1 MLPLVPNNKAI
12 CHAGG
17 FVAFTMFLSGQT
29 DKLKEYRRCLSAFYL
44 YRMQWADTLNFITKL
59 NAAKVWNAVSVL
71 SSFYIAKGTKR
82 PVQYGVPFNVS
93 IEPTTTCNLGCPEC
107 PSGLKNFTR
116 PTGNLDYDFYKKT
129 VDEIG
134 DRLIYLYFYFQGEPY
149 MHPKFLELVK
159 YAAQKK
165 IYTVTSTNAHFLTER
180 KARETVASGLDRI
193 LISIDGT
200 TQQTYEQYRIGGS
213 LEKVLEGTKNLV
225 RAKKEMNSATPH
237 IVFQFLVVKPNQHQI
252 EEVQKLAAEIGVDE
266 VKLKTAQ
273 VYDFENGNELIPTI
287 DKYSRYKKQ
296 GNGQYRIKNE
306 LLNHCWK
313 LWHSTVITWDG
324 KIVPCC
330 FDKDAQHQLG
340 DLSSKTFTQ
349 IWQSDLY
356 KSFRS
361 RVLKSRKE
369 IDICTNCSEG
379 TKVWA

>member
-1 MLPLVPNNKAI
+1 M
-12 CHAGG
+12 H
-17 FVAFTMFLSGQT
+17 
-29 DKLKEYRRCLSAFYL
+29 R
-44 YRMQWADTLNFITKL
+44 ADTINFISKL
-59 NAAKVWNAVSVL
+59 NARKLWNATSVL
-71 SSFYIAKGTKR
+71 SSFYLSKWTKK
-82 PVQYGVPFNVS
+82 PIQYGLPFNVS

-116 PTGNLDYDFYKKT
+116 PTGNLDYNFYKNT
-129 VDEIG
+129 IDEIG
-134 DRLIYLYFYFQGEPY
+134 DKLIYLYFYFQGEPY

-180 KARETVASGLDRI
+180 KARETVESGLDRI

-213 LEKVLEGTKNLV
+213 LDKVLEGTKNLV
-225 RAKKEMNSATPH
+225 KAKREMNSQTPH
-237 IVFQFLVVKPNQHQI
+237 IIFQFLVVRPNEHQI
-252 EEVQKLAAEIGVDE
+252 AEVQKLAEEIGVDE

-273 VYDFENGNELIPTI
+273 VYNFENGNELIPTI
-287 DKYSRYKKQ
+287 DKYSRYKKER
-296 GNGQYRIKNE
+296 NGKYTIKNE

-330 FDKDAQHQLG
+330 FDKDAQHKLG
-340 DLSSKTFTQ
+340 DLNSSTFTQ

-356 KSFRS
+356 QSFRS
-361 RVLKSRKE
+361 RILTSRKQ

>member
-1 MLPLVPNNKAI
+1 M
-12 CHAGG
+12 H
-17 FVAFTMFLSGQT
+17 
-29 DKLKEYRRCLSAFYL
+29 R
-44 YRMQWADTLNFITKL
+44 ADVVNFISKL
-59 NAAKVWNAVSVL
+59 SPRKIGNAASVL
-71 SSFYIAKGTKR
+71 SSFYVSKWSGRA
-82 PVQYGVPFNVS
+82 VQYGVPFNVS

-116 PTGNLDYDFYKKT
+116 PTGNLDYDFYKRT

-134 DRLIYLYFYFQGEPY
+134 DKLIYLYFYFQGEPY

-159 YAAQKK
+159 YAAQKN

-180 KARETVASGLDRI
+180 KARETVESGLDRI

-200 TQQTYEQYRIGGS
+200 TQDTYEQYRIGGS
-213 LEKVLEGTKNLV
+213 LEKVIEGTKNLV
-225 RAKKEMNSATPH
+225 KARKELNSKTPH
-237 IVFQFLVVKPNQHQI
+237 IAFQFLVVKPNEHQI
-252 EEVQKLAAEIGVDE
+252 EDVKKLAAEIGVDE

-273 VYDFENGNELIPTI
+273 VYDFENGNDLIPTI
-287 DKYSRYKKQ
+287 DQYARYKKQ
-296 GNGQYRIKNE
+296 SNGKYKIKNE

-313 LWHSTVITWDG
+313 LWHSAVITWDG

-340 DLSSKTFTQ
+340 DLHTKSFGQ
-349 IWQSDLY
+349 IWQSELY
-356 KSFRS
+356 QSFRS
-361 RVLKSRKE
+361 RILKSRKE

>member
-1 MLPLVPNNKAI
+1 MV
-12 CHAGG
+12 
-17 FVAFTMFLSGQT
+17 
-29 DKLKEYRRCLSAFYL
+29 
-44 YRMQWADTLNFITKL
+44 
-59 NAAKVWNAVSVL
+59 NAASVL
-71 SSFYIAKGTKR
+71 SSFYFSKWSKQ

-116 PTGNLDYDFYKKT
+116 PTGDLDYNFYKKT

-134 DRLIYLYFYFQGEPY
+134 DKLIFLYFYFQGEPY
-149 MHPKFLELVK
+149 MHPKFLELVR
-159 YAAQKK
+159 YASHKK

-180 KARETVASGLDRI
+180 KAKETVESGLDRI

-200 TQQTYEQYRIGGS
+200 TQETYEQYRIGGS
-213 LEKVLEGTKNLV
+213 LEKVLEGTRNLV
-225 RAKKEMNSATPH
+225 QAKKELNSTTPH
-237 IVFQFLVVKPNQHQI
+237 IIFQFLVVKPNEHQVA
-252 EEVQKLAAEIGVDE
+252 EVKRLAKEIGVDE

-273 VYDFENGNELIPTI
+273 VYDFENGNDLIPTI
-287 DKYSRYKKQ
+287 DKYSRYQKQ
-296 GNGQYRIKNE
+296 INGKYKIKNA

-340 DLSSKTFTQ
+340 DLNNKTFSE
-349 IWQSDLY
+349 IWQSELY
-356 KSFRS
+356 QSFRS
-361 RVLKSRKE
+361 RILKSRKE

>member
-1 MLPLVPNNKAI
+1 M
-12 CHAGG
+12 
-17 FVAFTMFLSGQT
+17 
-29 DKLKEYRRCLSAFYL
+29 YR
-44 YRMQWADTLNFITKL
+44 ADTLNFISKL
-59 NAAKVWNAVSVL
+59 NVKKILNAVCVL
-71 SSFYIAKGTKR
+71 LSFYISKWSKQ

-107 PSGLKNFTR
+107 PSGLKSFTR
-116 PTGNLDYDFYKKT
+116 PTGNLDYNFYKKT

-134 DRLIYLYFYFQGEPY
+134 DKLIYLYFYFQGEPY

-159 YAAQKK
+159 YASRKK

-180 KARETVASGLDRI
+180 KARETIESGLDRI

-200 TQQTYEQYRIGGS
+200 TQETYEQYRIGGS
-213 LEKVLEGTKNLV
+213 LEKVIEGTKNLV
-225 RAKKEMNSATPH
+225 QAKRELNSITPH
-237 IVFQFLVVKPNQHQI
+237 IVFQFLMVKPNEHQI
-252 EEVQKLAAEIGVDE
+252 EEVEKLAKEIGVDE

-273 VYDFENGNELIPTI
+273 VYEFENGNELIPTI
-287 DKYSRYKKQ
+287 DKYSRYQKQ
-296 GNGQYRIKNE
+296 SNGQYKIKNE

-340 DLSSKTFTQ
+340 DLNTKTFAE

-356 KSFRS
+356 QSFRS
-361 RVLKSRKE
+361 RILKSRKE

>member
-1 MLPLVPNNKAI
+1 MHLHDAI
-12 CHAGG
+12 H
-17 FVAFTMFLSGQT
+17 FIK
-29 DKLKEYRRCLSAFYL
+29 KLTP
-44 YRMQWADTLNFITKL
+44 Q
-59 NAAKVWNAVSVL
+59 KVWNATAVL
-71 SSFYIAKGTKR
+71 SSFYLAKWSGQ
-82 PVQYGVPFNVS
+82 PVQWGLPFNVS

-116 PTGNLDYDFYKKT
+116 PTGNLDYSFYKNT
-129 VDEIG
+129 IDELG
-134 DRLIYLYFYFQGEPY
+134 DKLIYLYFYFQGEPY
-149 MHPKFLELVK
+149 MHPRFLELVK
-159 YAAQKK
+159 YAAAKN
-165 IYTVTSTNAHFLTER
+165 IYTVTSTNAHYLTER
-180 KARETVASGLDRI
+180 KARETVESGLSRI

-213 LEKVLEGTKNLV
+213 LDKVIEGTKNLV
-225 RAKKEMNSATPH
+225 KAKREMKSQTPH
-237 IVFQFLVVKPNQHQI
+237 IVFQFLVVKPNEHQV
-252 EEVQKLAAEIGVDE
+252 EEVYRLAKEIGVDE

-273 VYDFENGNELIPTI
+273 VYDFKEGNELIPTI
-287 DKYSRYKKQ
+287 DKYSRYQKQ
-296 GNGQYRIKNE
+296 SDGTYHIKNE

-340 DLSSKTFTQ
+340 DLHTKSFSE

-361 RVLKSRKE
+361 RILSSRKE

-379 TKVWA
+379 TKVWAD